1 MRTDL
6 TERGIALR
14 ERRVMRRKKP
24 RGQSKKN
31 KATAR
36 ALFLSAVARERARLA
51 PASCP
56 PSPPSSG
63 DLATRFFDSSPS
75 DAWLA
80 YELELRD
87 PRVVRKMTP
96 RVALR
101 RARFAKYV
109 VGVVGVAA
117 ALGMA
122 ALIKSVVVQGDSAGA
137 VAPAARRTLPVLGVP
152 RVGVDREDA
161 KEGWE

>member
-1 MRTDL
+1 MGTDL
-6 TERGIALR
+6 TERRIALR
-14 ERRVMRRKKP
+14 EKRVMSRKKRRSP
-24 RGQSKKN
+24 SKKN

-36 ALFLSAVARERARLA
+36 ALFLSAVAREHSRVA
-51 PASCP
+51 PASVP

-63 DLATRFFDSSPS
+63 DLAARFFDSSPS

-80 YELELRD
+80 YEVELRD
-87 PRVVRKMTP
+87 PRVVQMMTP

-101 RARFAKYV
+101 RARLAKYV

-122 ALIKSVVVQGDSAGA
+122 ALIKSVVVQGASAGA

-161 KEGWE
+161 KDGWE

>member
-1 MRTDL
+1 MQ
-6 TERGIALR
+6 
-14 ERRVMRRKKP
+14 RKKP

-36 ALFLSAVARERARLA
+36 ALFLSAVARERGRVA
-51 PASCP
+51 PASVP

-63 DLATRFFDSSPS
+63 ELDARFFDSSPS

-101 RARFAKYV
+101 RARLAKYV
-109 VGVVGVAA
+109 MGVVGVAA

-122 ALIKSVVVQGDSAGA
+122 ALIKSVVVQGASAGA
-137 VAPAARRTLPVLGVP
+137 VAPAVRRTSSVLGVP

-161 KEGWE
+161 KDGWE